1 MDGFRLIRSI
11 DCVLIICILNS
22 DGNKRVH
29 FSKNNIERE
38 YIKER
43 EQFFKKILIVDMV
56 IIISKISK

>member
-11 DCVLIICILNS
+11 DYVLIIFILNS

-43 EQFFKKILIVDMV
+43 EQFLKKNIDC
-56 IIISKISK
+56 